1 MKRAVIFL
9 AGLFLFF
16 EAPAFAVDHADV
28 KTGKSAPAADA
39 RITRMK
45 IAGTVTE
52 ISDTVLKIE
61 RTVKE
66 KMEGMEFILDKPV
79 AKIAV
84 GDKIQVSYIIK
95 ADKNVATKVT
105 KTVVKKTTPK
115 TTIKTKPAQTL
126 PNPAATVK

>member
-1 MKRAVIFL
+1 MKRTAIFL
-9 AGLFLFF
+9 VGLVLFF
-16 EAPAFAVDHADV
+16 EAAAFAVDHADV
-28 KTGKSAPAADA
+28 KAGKSTPVADA
-39 RITRMK
+39 RVTRMK
-45 IAGTVTE
+45 AAGTVTE

-84 GDKIQVSYIIK
+84 GDKVQVSYILK

-105 KTVVKKTTPK
+105 KTVIKKTTLKPI
-115 TTIKTKPAQTL
+115 IKAKPIQS
-126 PNPAATVK
+126 PPEPAVTVK